1 MRKCNLIMVS
11 PFFRLMGYRGRK
23 DGNLCIIQEKKAAV
37 ATLPSCVCLF
47 YLESDTCVGEKSGY
61 MFDLLRPRCGKKEVA
76 AAAAKKPEVFGEFGG
91 EELSCRQGKE
101 EEEGRK
107 DINRHF

>member
-1 MRKCNLIMVS
+1 
-11 PFFRLMGYRGRK
+11 
-23 DGNLCIIQEKKAAV
+23 
-37 ATLPSCVCLF
+37 
-47 YLESDTCVGEKSGY
+47 
-61 MFDLLRPRCGKKEVA
+61 MFDLLRSRCGKKEVA

-91 EELSCRQGKE
+91 EELSCRQRK

>member
-1 MRKCNLIMVS
+1 MQPNYGGPLFS
-11 PFFRLMGYRGRK
+11 LDGLGRK
-23 DGNLCIIQEKKAAV
+23 DGNLCIIQEKKAVA

-47 YLESDTCVGEKSGY
+47 SLESDTCVGEKSGY

-76 AAAAKKPEVFGEFGG
+76 AAAAAKKTEVFGEFGG

>member
-1 MRKCNLIMVS
+1 MRKCNLIMVP

-61 MFDLLRPRCGKKEVA
+61 MFDLLRPLCGKKEVA

-91 EELSCRQGKE
+91 KNSPVDRERRRRG
-101 EEEGRK
+101 GR
-107 DINRHF
+107 I